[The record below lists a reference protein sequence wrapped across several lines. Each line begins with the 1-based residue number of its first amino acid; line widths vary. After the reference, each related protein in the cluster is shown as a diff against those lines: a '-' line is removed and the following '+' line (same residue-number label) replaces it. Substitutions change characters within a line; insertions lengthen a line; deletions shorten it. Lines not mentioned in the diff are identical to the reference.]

1 MKLSD
6 NARAVRSLR
15 GGACVALVLFL
26 SLGVISCRREIPVT
40 PPQQNTPPPLRFSPG
55 DYFLYDNWLL
65 SFGSRIPNSRFKSS
79 WTVLDTGRTLRGR
92 TRVAIVLDST
102 FTTDGQFA
110 RRDSVLLS
118 FDSAGDV
125 FQFGFLS
132 GLIAARETLTIAP
145 QWDRIAAFSAAAGT
159 SWTLARL
166 DSTNGVPTPQT
177 VFGEI
182 HTTREYVGF
191 SVNGGQQVILA
202 YRVTITKPDL
212 DYTFWLTD
220 APAAFARVLD
230 DSDVLRNATL
240 RELVSARVR
249 YIR

>member
-1 MKLSD
+1 MLVVSL
-6 NARAVRSLR
+6 ALAV
-15 GGACVALVLFL
+15 A
-26 SLGVISCRREIPVT
+26 SCRREAPVT
-40 PPQQNTPPPLRFSPG
+40 PPQETTPPQLRFSPG
-55 DYFLYDNWLL
+55 DSFVYDNWLL
-65 SFGSRIPNSRFKSS
+65 NFGSRIPTSRFKNT
-79 WTVLDTGRTLRGR
+79 WTVLDTGRTLHGR
-92 TRVAIVLDST
+92 TRVAIILDST
-102 FTTDGQFA
+102 FATSGQFA

-118 FDSAGDV
+118 FDGAGDV
-125 FQFGFLS
+125 YQYGFLS

-145 QWDRIAAFSAAAGT
+145 QWERIAAFSVAAGT

-166 DSTNGVPTPQT
+166 DSTNGLPTPQT

-191 SVNGGQQVILA
+191 SVNGVQQVILA

-240 RELVSARVR
+240 RELVSAQVR
-249 YIR
+249 

>member
-1 MKLSD
+1 MELPD
-6 NARAVRSLR
+6 YARAARFLR
-15 GGACVALVLFL
+15 RGTRVALVLFL
-26 SLGVISCRREIPVT
+26 ALAFTACRREIPVT
-40 PPQQNTPPPLRFSPG
+40 PPQQNSPPPLRFSPG
-55 DYFLYDNWLL
+55 DYFVYDNWLL
-65 SFGSRIPNSRFKSS
+65 NFGSRIPNSRFKNT
-79 WTVLDTGRTLRGR
+79 WTILDTGRTLRGR
-92 TRVAIVLDST
+92 TRVTIILDST
-102 FTTDGQFA
+102 FATSGQFA
-110 RRDSVLLS
+110 RRDSLLLS

-125 FQFGFLS
+125 YQFGFLS

-182 HTTREYVGF
+182 QTAREYVGF
-191 SVNGGQQVILA
+191 SVNGVQQVILA

-220 APAAFARVLD
+220 APAAFARALD
-230 DSDVLRNATL
+230 ESDVLRNATL

-249 YIR
+249 